1 LLAVTNIKSKKLS
14 YNEKRE
20 FEQLGLDIAKLD
32 ARKDEINMMFLDENL
47 SSDDIVRLG
56 KELSELVAQGE
67 KKEARWFEL
76 AERE

>member
-1 LLAVTNIKSKKLS
+1 LLKKLS

-47 SSDDIVRLG
+47 SSDAIVKLG
-56 KELSELVAQGE
+56 KELSELVAQ
-67 KKEARWFEL
+67 
-76 AERE
+76 